1 MNDHL
6 ERMELKIAKFLRG
19 GVAVSG
25 ITMLVGWVWSFKSNV
40 DPFASLQTYSSLTF
54 VQSIKVCLLLR
65 YWGRLLIY
73 LGLIILISLPIIRVI
88 LSTYLFVKQKEK
100 AMALI
105 GAIVMIGL
113 ILSFSLGVQH

>member
-1 MNDHL
+1 MNENL
-6 ERMELKIAKFLRG
+6 ERMELKIAKFLRV
-19 GVAVSG
+19 GVVVSG
-25 ITMLVGWVWSFKSNV
+25 ITMLIGWAWSFKVNV

-88 LSTYLFVKQKEK
+88 LSTYLFIKQKEK
-100 AMALI
+100 TMALI
-105 GAIVMIGL
+105 GAIVMLGL
-113 ILSFSLGVQH
+113 ILSFSLGVQY